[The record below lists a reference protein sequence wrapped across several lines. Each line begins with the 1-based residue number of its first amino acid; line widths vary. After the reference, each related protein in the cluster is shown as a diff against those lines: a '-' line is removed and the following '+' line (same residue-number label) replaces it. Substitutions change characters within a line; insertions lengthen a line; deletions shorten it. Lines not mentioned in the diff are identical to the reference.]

1 LPDVP
6 AVTNSIDIFT
16 SSATVEWGTPRSV
29 IDGIRAIGYDLTLD
43 VCATPGREICRAYYG
58 PPLEEIGR
66 YKVTK
71 GPERGTWKVDSD
83 FKTRAL
89 RHAIE
94 VNTPL
99 ALDALAQNWTAALA
113 QLGGCAWMN
122 PPFGSAIKAFITK
135 AWEEAQRGACVVS
148 IIPSRTGTR
157 WWHKYIEPVRL
168 GAFPGVFDFWK
179 GRMSFVN
186 TDGKTTTPAP
196 FDMAVVIWD
205 GRKLLK

>member
-1 LPDVP
+1 MS
-6 AVTNSIDIFT
+6 ASIDIFT
-16 SSATVEWGTPRSV
+16 SSATVEWGSPRTV
-29 IDGIRAIGYDLTLD
+29 VEGLQALGYDLKLD
-43 VCATPGREICRAYYG
+43 VCATPGREVRPAYYA

-71 GPERGTWKVDSD
+71 GPERGTWKTDQD

-89 RHAIE
+89 AYACN
-94 VNTPL
+94 VNAPL
-99 ALDALAQNWTAALA
+99 ALDALVQDWAAVLA
-113 QLGGCAWMN
+113 VLNGCAFMN
-122 PPFGSAIKAFITK
+122 PPFGSAIKAFIAK
-135 AWEEAQRGACVVS
+135 AYAEAQQGACVVS
-148 IIPSRTGTR
+148 IIPSRTGTK

-168 GAFPGVFDFWK
+168 GKFPGAFDFWQ

-205 GRKLLK
+205 GRKI